1 MKVTKI
7 VRKHRNS
14 SASPSAER
22 KLSTGSQSSQRSQSS
37 QSRSRRAP
45 QERQPI
51 MVASIANFDHP
62 KSFKSVKPPKQRT
75 GTQTDFDSDS
85 DFAQQAEISISI
97 QTDAPPNQLQAVR
110 KRSADKIVVDVADGS
125 SLLTREESN
134 DVRREEIAESPQ
146 LFIPPTPPLPETP
159 PPTQFIGESTE
170 HPPAPPTPLR
180 ERKAKAESKADQMIE
195 SHSDL
200 LLKFPPP
207 PETLMKKTPE
217 TIRKSYTPTLQEGK
231 AIFYR

>member
-22 KLSTGSQSSQRSQSS
+22 KLSTGSQSSQRSQS
-37 QSRSRRAP
+37 RRAP

-51 MVASIANFDHP
+51 MVASIANFDQP
-62 KSFKSVKPPKQRT
+62 RSFKSVKPPKQRM

-85 DFAQQAEISISI
+85 DFAPHGEISISI
-97 QTDAPPNQLQAVR
+97 QTDAPPSQLQAVR
-110 KRSADKIVVDVADGS
+110 KHSTDKIVVDVTEGS
-125 SLLTREESN
+125 LVTRDHDQNNQNN
-134 DVRREEIAESPQ
+134 DICRDEIAESPQ

-159 PPTQFIGESTE
+159 PPTQYESE
-170 HPPAPPTPLR
+170 GGHPPPPPTPLR

-207 PETLMKKTPE
+207 PEKLMKKTPE
-217 TIRKSYTPTLQEGK
+217 TARKSYTPTLQEGYLNC
-231 AIFYR
+231 F

>member
-1 MKVTKI
+1 
-7 VRKHRNS
+7 
-14 SASPSAER
+14 
-22 KLSTGSQSSQRSQSS
+22 
-37 QSRSRRAP
+37 
-45 QERQPI
+45 

-62 KSFKSVKPPKQRT
+62 RSFKSVKPPKQRA

-97 QTDAPPNQLQAVR
+97 QTDAPPSQLQAVR
-110 KRSADKIVVDVADGS
+110 KRSVDKIIVDVGV
-125 SLLTREESN
+125 EESN

-159 PPTQFIGESTE
+159 PPTQFIGDTTE

-231 AIFYR
+231 AIFNC

>member
-1 MKVTKI
+1 M
-7 VRKHRNS
+7 
-14 SASPSAER
+14 
-22 KLSTGSQSSQRSQSS
+22 
-37 QSRSRRAP
+37 
-45 QERQPI
+45 
-51 MVASIANFDHP
+51 
-62 KSFKSVKPPKQRT
+62 

-97 QTDAPPNQLQAVR
+97 QTDAPPSQLQAVR

-125 SLLTREESN
+125 LITRDESN
-134 DVRREEIAESPQ
+134 DISREEIAESPQ

-159 PPTQFIGESTE
+159 PPTQFIVGESE

-217 TIRKSYTPTLQEGK
+217 TIRKTYTPTLQEGK
-231 AIFYR
+231 PERLIAWYFAKFFVTTFLKCDNCDMSVAGSLSEHVTLTISLYLAKRIS